1 MLLPPLRAQTRLFS
15 GLMDLF
21 PYKLKGIL
29 RSWQIYLPA
38 GSLKNLKSLSN
49 QMATPEEQGSKN
61 ADEELNQMLHDLGT
75 TATLFESFVTK
86 WPRKGNRHRGE
97 ILEVLFLH

>member
-1 MLLPPLRAQTRLFS
+1 
-15 GLMDLF
+15 
-21 PYKLKGIL
+21 
-29 RSWQIYLPA
+29 
-38 GSLKNLKSLSN
+38 
-49 QMATPEEQGSKN
+49 MATPEEEGSN

-75 TATLFESFVTK
+75 TATLFESVVTK